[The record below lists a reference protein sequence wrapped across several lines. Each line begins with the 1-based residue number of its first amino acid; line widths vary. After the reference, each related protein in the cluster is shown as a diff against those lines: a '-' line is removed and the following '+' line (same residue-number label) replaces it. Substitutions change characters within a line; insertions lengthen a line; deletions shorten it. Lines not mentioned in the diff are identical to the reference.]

1 MDRKELVEILKGLE
15 NDEELLIDQEEI
27 TIMKREENEN
37 GN

>member
-1 MDRKELVEILKGLE
+1 MDRKELVEILKGLQ

>member
-1 MDRKELVEILKGLE
+1 MDRKELVEMLKGLQD
-15 NDEELLIDQEEI
+15 DEELLIDQEEI